1 METKPTFEEIVANY
15 QRAMVIVGHPDDPEF
30 FMGGTVA
37 RLTQAGLQVE
47 YVILT
52 AGDKGSDD
60 RDLSDQE
67 LAAARVL
74 EQRAAAAALGAGQV
88 AFLGY
93 PDGFLAPTYEA
104 QRDTVREIRRFK
116 PDIILTTDPER
127 LYSPWGVSHR
137 DHRMAGLIVLDAV
150 FPAARNHRY
159 FPELLAEGWEPHKVS
174 EIWISRGAEPD
185 LEVDV
190 TAVFEQRLAAL
201 LNHRTQIGD
210 PERFRQRMM
219 ERRPPEGPVLETFR
233 RVVFR

>member
-1 METKPTFEEIVANY
+1 MENKPTFEEIVAAY
-15 QRAMVIVGHPDDPEF
+15 RRAMVMVAHPDDPEF
-30 FMGGTVA
+30 FTGGTVA
-37 RLTQAGLQVE
+37 RLAQAGLQVE

-60 RDLSDQE
+60 RELPDQE
-67 LAAARVL
+67 LAATRVL
-74 EQRAAAAALGAGQV
+74 EQRAAAAALGAGPV

-93 PDGFLAPTYEA
+93 PDGFLMPTYEV
-104 QRDTVREIRRFK
+104 QRDAVREIRRFK
-116 PDIILTTDPER
+116 PDLILTTDPER
-127 LYSPWGVSHR
+127 LYSSWGVSHR

-190 TAVFEQRLAAL
+190 TAVWEQRLAAL
-201 LNHRTQIGD
+201 VNHRTQIGD
-210 PERFRQRMM
+210 PERFRQRMA
-219 ERRPPEGPVLETFR
+219 ERRPPEEPVLETFR